1 MNPIPDIA
9 QPSFQ
14 LLDDCFRTAMT
25 EALDPDAAAQDLAR
39 QLLHPHLGCVLFF
52 CSAEYPLE
60 RLATAL
66 EQHFGGVMLLGCTTA
81 GEISAQGYGRGCI
94 SALGLDLRTFA
105 VDCTL
110 IQALDSFSLVEAQ
123 QAVERMLGYCRQ
135 VNLAPIK
142 EHTFALTMLDGLSS
156 REELVLNTL
165 SAALGSIPHFGGSA
179 GDDNHLSHTH
189 VYYQGRFLTGAA
201 VVVMINTWL
210 DFEVFTTHHLKP
222 TESKLVVTA
231 ADSAS
236 RTVLELNA
244 EPAAEEYA
252 RLVGVPLDAL
262 RAEHFALNALAVR
275 IRDQFYVR
283 SIQRVNADRSLTFYC
298 AVDTGIVLTA
308 MTPGE
313 LLPNLRLQFEQLR
326 QRLGEP
332 VLILGCDCF
341 LRRMEAELRGED
353 QRMSDFLAA
362 NRVIG
367 FNTYGEQF
375 NGMHINQT
383 FTGVAFAFP
392 R

>member
-222 TESKLVVTA
+222 TDSKLVVTA

-236 RTVLELNA
+236 RTV
-244 EPAAEEYA
+244 AAEEYA

-341 LRRMEAELRGED
+341 LRRMEAELRGEN

>member
-1 MNPIPDIA
+1 
-9 QPSFQ
+9 
-14 LLDDCFRTAMT
+14 
-25 EALDPDAAAQDLAR
+25 
-39 QLLHPHLGCVLFF
+39 
-52 CSAEYPLE
+52 
-60 RLATAL
+60 
-66 EQHFGGVMLLGCTTA
+66 
-81 GEISAQGYGRGCI
+81 
-94 SALGLDLRTFA
+94 
-105 VDCTL
+105 
-110 IQALDSFSLVEAQ
+110 
-123 QAVERMLGYCRQ
+123 
-135 VNLAPIK
+135 
-142 EHTFALTMLDGLSS
+142 
-156 REELVLNTL
+156 
-165 SAALGSIPHFGGSA
+165 
-179 GDDNHLSHTH
+179 
-189 VYYQGRFLTGAA
+189 
-201 VVVMINTWL
+201 
-210 DFEVFTTHHLKP
+210 
-222 TESKLVVTA
+222 
-231 ADSAS
+231 
-236 RTVLELNA
+236 VLELNA

-252 RLVGVPLDAL
+252 RLVGVPLDGL

-283 SIQRVNADRSLTFYC
+283 SIQRVNADLSLTFYC

-313 LLPNLRLQFEQLR
+313 LLPNLRLRFEQLR